1 MDVCRAARLPVESLA
16 LGGALRRKITMAAS
30 KKSGNVI
37 AKYLPVY
44 LALLAIA
51 IVEVFLAYQ
60 HFSTGSLLAILL
72 ALAFCGGTLAL
83 RYFMHLAQ
91 ETRGLF
97 LTLIP
102 AVIFVLLMMN
112 MIWSDSF
119 RLLHMRPFGH

>member
-1 MDVCRAARLPVESLA
+1 
-16 LGGALRRKITMAAS
+16 MAAS
-30 KKSGNVI
+30 KKSDNTI

-44 LALLAIA
+44 FALLAIA
-51 IVEVFLAYQ
+51 GAEVLLAYQ

-91 ETRGLF
+91 ESRGLF

-102 AVIFVLLMMN
+102 AVIFLFLIMN

-119 RLLHMRPFGH
+119 RLLRMRPFGH